1 MAERGEITKEIDVH
15 SGMQEV
21 ETKNVGV
28 ERETGKMAAEK
39 SNNKTKRR
47 EGEGEK
53 AAKDT
58 EAVGAASLERGQ
70 AGVKTGVTAAK
81 MAEVPVR
88 ERRRMEILGKRMV
101 QTTE

>member
-15 SGMQEV
+15 SGMQEDETNNAEV
-21 ETKNVGV
+21 EQ
-28 ERETGKMAAEK
+28 ETGKIVAEK
-39 SNNKTKRR
+39 SNNKTKRS

-81 MAEVPVR
+81 MTEVPRGGGGV
-88 ERRRMEILGKRMV
+88 
-101 QTTE
+101 